1 MRFGIREFVLILI
14 LLAVPVSSYWWV
26 FRPVNK
32 ELQAAE
38 LETRHKQEMLEKL
51 RSETARSADL
61 KRANSEIKKSI
72 DSIES
77 RLPSGKEM
85 DNIIRQVSDLALAVG
100 LPAPTIKSSVPL
112 TAAMYKEQPIKMSI
126 RGDFRAFYEFLLR
139 VEQLPRITRI
149 PEMKVTRDEDSDGVM
164 KADFTLSIYF
174 QDQGAN
180 NNPAN
185 PNAPANSAVQ
195 PDKKVTAATEP

>member
-1 MRFGIREFVLILI
+1 MRFGIREFILILI

-32 ELQAAE
+32 ELEAAE
-38 LETRHKQEMLEKL
+38 QETRHKQEMLEKL
-51 RSETARSADL
+51 RTETARSADL
-61 KRANSEIKKSI
+61 QRANNEIKKSI

-85 DNIIRQVSDLALAVG
+85 DSIIRQVSDLALAVG
-100 LPAPTIKSSVPL
+100 LPAPTIKSSIPL

-149 PEMKVTRDEDSDGVM
+149 PEMKVTRDEDTDGVM

-174 QDQGAN
+174 QDQ
-180 NNPAN
+180 PA
-185 PNAPANSAVQ
+185 AGTSTPATSPSSSVPA
-195 PDKKVTAATEP
+195 DKKVTAATEP